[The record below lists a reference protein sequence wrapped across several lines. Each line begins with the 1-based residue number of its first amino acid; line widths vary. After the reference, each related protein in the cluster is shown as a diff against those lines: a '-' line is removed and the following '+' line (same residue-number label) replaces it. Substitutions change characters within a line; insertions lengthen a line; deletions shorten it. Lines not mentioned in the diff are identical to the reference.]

1 MKRFLCGLLALC
13 LLSCLPVSAAESQRL
28 TLRYQQTGDGVR
40 LTLEGLEEE
49 IYALQ
54 LELVLEGEL
63 SRASFTPA
71 QRDVY
76 SPDCH
81 LETGRNETSVTVYL
95 VAEEAPLEGKSLFL
109 GTLDLEGRPE
119 LPARADLLL
128 LDRNLKALTDGR
140 VPLSADRPD
149 SSAGAP
155 YRVHILPSD
164 HGTVTVR
171 PTGAKEGETVTLS
184 VAPDAGYAL
193 SAITAKD
200 ARNREVS
207 LSRDGL
213 NRYTFPMPASDV
225 EVSASFVQGGG
236 LPFLDVAPGDWCYDA
251 VRYVFE
257 AGLMNGTTATT
268 FTPSSPTTRGMIVAI
283 LYRLEGSPAAGT
295 ALFTDVAPTAYYAS
309 AVAWASASG
318 IVNGYNDGTFRPN
331 QLITREQLAA
341 FLHRYASYK
350 GRNVSEEADLSA
362 FIDAGQIASYA
373 VTPLRWA
380 TAAGLINGVSADR
393 LDPAGNATRAQAAVI
408 LTRFVQNVL

>member
-1 MKRFLCGLLALC
+1 M
-13 LLSCLPVSAAESQRL
+13 
-28 TLRYQQTGDGVR
+28 
-40 LTLEGLEEE
+40 
-49 IYALQ
+49 
-54 LELVLEGEL
+54 
-63 SRASFTPA
+63 
-71 QRDVY
+71 
-76 SPDCH
+76 
-81 LETGRNETSVTVYL
+81 
-95 VAEEAPLEGKSLFL
+95 EGKSLFL

-257 AGLMNGTTATT
+257 AGLMNGTSTTT
-268 FTPSSPTTRGMIVAI
+268 FTPNASTTRGMIVAI
-283 LYRLEGSPAAGT
+283 LYRLEDSPVSADTGSDSSFFMVNGEPAGMSA
-295 ALFTDVAPTAYYAS
+295 FTDVAPTAYYAN
-309 AVAWASASG
+309 AVAWASANG
-318 IVNGYNDGTFRPN
+318 IVNGYSDGTFHPN
-331 QLITREQLAA
+331 RLITDQK
-341 FLHRYASYK
+341 S
-350 GRNVSEEADLSA
+350 V
-362 FIDAGQIASYA
+362 
-373 VTPLRWA
+373 V
-380 TAAGLINGVSADR
+380 
-393 LDPAGNATRAQAAVI
+393 
-408 LTRFVQNVL
+408 